1 MGTLTQKSAQ
11 NLETVLLSAEE
22 GGGQDEPEK
31 MALLGDHHL
40 RDRGRCML
48 LSSLAFLEHSA
59 TT

>member
-22 GGGQDEPEK
+22 GGGQGEPEK
-31 MALLGDHHL
+31 MARLGDHYS

-48 LSSLAFLEHSA
+48 LPSLAFLDHSA